1 LAPLPATPAVTCEGF
16 RIVTGRPNLQANF
29 IQQSSLMLALA
40 LGVES
45 QCGPAVLADTD
56 PAYFHC
62 WDMASPE
69 ALSPGGDFVPD
80 GEVNVLDYGRQVRLQ
95 NLTGLGVNTFML
107 LSQAGA
113 VLTPSGALEGPSD
126 CARRRRNLAATIVA
140 NWHVSCPSNLAA
152 NRCYYDC
159 NEAPACLHSVAPVLS
174 EVLSGGSWYRV
185 QLPSG
190 WTAFSLLFDVGM
202 DECTSSAPSVMCVQL
217 QINSTCDDENFA
229 VSRSTRLVIAAP
241 MRGADKCTSNSGV
254 RYFVPSGASNNLDY
268 HQAKPGGVFPGTWVE
283 TAAGILHLREWIAPP
298 PSLVSP
304 PSTGR
309 QRCWCA
315 VS

>member
-1 LAPLPATPAVTCEGF
+1 
-16 RIVTGRPNLQANF
+16 
-29 IQQSSLMLALA
+29 M
-40 LGVES
+40 
-45 QCGPAVLADTD
+45 
-56 PAYFHC
+56 
-62 WDMASPE
+62 
-69 ALSPGGDFVPD
+69 
-80 GEVNVLDYGRQVRLQ
+80 
-95 NLTGLGVNTFML
+95 
-107 LSQAGA
+107 
-113 VLTPSGALEGPSD
+113 
-126 CARRRRNLAATIVA
+126 
-140 NWHVSCPSNLAA
+140 
-152 NRCYYDC
+152 
-159 NEAPACLHSVAPVLS
+159 HSIAPVVS
-174 EVLSGGSWYRV
+174 QVISGGSWHRV

-190 WTAFSLLFDVGM
+190 WTALSLLFDVGM
-202 DECTSSAPSVMCVQL
+202 DECSSSTPNAMCVQL

>member
-1 LAPLPATPAVTCEGF
+1 
-16 RIVTGRPNLQANF
+16 VTGRPNLQANF

-140 NWHVSCPSNLAA
+140 NWHVSCPSESGRKQVLLRLQRGTGVPALGRARAERGVVGRQLVPRAA
-152 NRCYYDC
+152 AIWVD
-159 NEAPACLHSVAPVLS
+159 
-174 EVLSGGSWYRV
+174 GV
-185 QLPSG
+185 QL
-190 WTAFSLLFDVGM
+190 AL
-202 DECTSSAPSVMCVQL
+202 
-217 QINSTCDDENFA
+217 
-229 VSRSTRLVIAAP
+229 
-241 MRGADKCTSNSGV
+241 
-254 RYFVPSGASNNLDY
+254 
-268 HQAKPGGVFPGTWVE
+268 
-283 TAAGILHLREWIAPP
+283 
-298 PSLVSP
+298 
-304 PSTGR
+304 
-309 QRCWCA
+309 
-315 VS
+315 

>member
-1 LAPLPATPAVTCEGF
+1 M
-16 RIVTGRPNLQANF
+16 TGRPNLQANF

-113 VLTPSGALEGPSD
+113 VLTPSGALEGPSE

-202 DECTSSAPSVMCVQL
+202 GEWVSGSARRRPAPHAARRKVTHEVNTSRRPTGEGAKPPPVHWGTTHPAL
-217 QINSTCDDENFA
+217 K
-229 VSRSTRLVIAAP
+229 TRRGKTHGPRGGLV
-241 MRGADKCTSNSGV
+241 RGVGPKMPI
-254 RYFVPSGASNNLDY
+254 PSGREPSG
-268 HQAKPGGVFPGTWVE
+268 P
-283 TAAGILHLREWIAPP
+283 TA
-298 PSLVSP
+298 
-304 PSTGR
+304 
-309 QRCWCA
+309 
-315 VS
+315 

>member
-1 LAPLPATPAVTCEGF
+1 
-16 RIVTGRPNLQANF
+16 
-29 IQQSSLMLALA
+29 
-40 LGVES
+40 
-45 QCGPAVLADTD
+45 
-56 PAYFHC
+56 
-62 WDMASPE
+62 
-69 ALSPGGDFVPD
+69 
-80 GEVNVLDYGRQVRLQ
+80 LQ

-202 DECTSSAPSVMCVQL
+202 DECTSSTPSVMCVQL
-217 QINSTCDDENFA
+217 QINSTCDNENFA
-229 VSRSTRLVIAAP
+229 VSRLTRLVIAAP
-241 MRGADKCTSNSGV
+241 MRGADQCASYSTL
-254 RYFVPSGASNNLDY
+254 RYFVPSHASNDLNY

-283 TAAGILHLREWIAPP
+283 TVAGILHLREWIAPP
-298 PSLVSP
+298 PSPPAPPPAGRSP
-304 PSTGR
+304 AAITSESRRLGLESAQTTKAAESQPGVRAAGAGTPIVVEAPAIVFRGTGNFV
-309 QRCWCA
+309 QYTP
-315 VS
+315 